1 MNKNNLIGI
10 LLIALILIGF
20 TFLNR
25 LNKPSAEET
34 LSAEDNVET
43 THASAEEK
51 KDVATLA
58 QHPDSVV
65 EKSLDDFES
74 FQLGAKE
81 KRVKLTNDKVEIELS
96 SLGAMPSSVRLLKY
110 NRLQKKDKAEPL
122 YLFKQGDAKQSFIL
136 RANRGNLETK
146 DLYFDVVM
154 QSSDSVTMRLPFEE
168 GAYLDFTYA
177 LLPNDYRTKLTI
189 SGHGLEK
196 VFPNNM
202 RSLDLEM
209 EQNLSQL
216 EKSWTNENS
225 FSSLYY
231 KYVSGDTERLRETKK
246 SQIKQS
252 LKQPLHWIAFKNKFF
267 ASVLVADLNNTFER
281 ATIEHTTYP
290 KENKYLKKM
299 RAFASVPFDNREGTE
314 VHFSYFYGPLAF
326 NMLKEYDAG
335 VDKADRLELQSL
347 VYVGGKFL
355 RWINLTLIMPVVD
368 WLKTWVS
375 NWGIIILLLT
385 IIIKVVL
392 SPLTFKSYYSQAKM
406 RVLKPQV
413 EAINKKYEGNDQAT
427 QLKRTQETMALYRSA
442 GASPMSGCLPM
453 LIQMPFLIAMFRFFP
468 TSIDLR
474 GSSFLWAQDLS
485 SYDPILSWNANLPL
499 IGDHISGFCLLWAIV
514 NIVYSRYTMS
524 MSSTGQTGQMKMMS
538 WMPIMMSVMFFFF
551 FNNNSSGLCYYYFI
565 SILIT
570 IVQFV
575 LSRLFLNEEKLLARL
590 EANKKKPRKK
600 SGFLARLEE
609 AQRQQ
614 QKYLREQQGKKR

>member
-25 LNKPSAEET
+25 LNKPSAEEA
-34 LSAEDNVET
+34 LSAGDNVET
-43 THASAEEK
+43 TLASAEEK
-51 KDVATLA
+51 KDVATLS

-81 KRVKLTNDKVEIELS
+81 KRVKLANDKVEIELS

-209 EQNLSQL
+209 DQNLSQL

-267 ASVLVADLNNTFER
+267 ASVLIADLNNTFER

-290 KENKYLKKM
+290 KENKYLK
-299 RAFASVPFDNREGTE
+299 R
-314 VHFSYFYGPLAF
+314 
-326 NMLKEYDAG
+326 
-335 VDKADRLELQSL
+335 
-347 VYVGGKFL
+347 
-355 RWINLTLIMPVVD
+355 
-368 WLKTWVS
+368 
-375 NWGIIILLLT
+375 
-385 IIIKVVL
+385 
-392 SPLTFKSYYSQAKM
+392 
-406 RVLKPQV
+406 
-413 EAINKKYEGNDQAT
+413 
-427 QLKRTQETMALYRSA
+427 
-442 GASPMSGCLPM
+442 
-453 LIQMPFLIAMFRFFP
+453 
-468 TSIDLR
+468 
-474 GSSFLWAQDLS
+474 
-485 SYDPILSWNANLPL
+485 
-499 IGDHISGFCLLWAIV
+499 
-514 NIVYSRYTMS
+514 
-524 MSSTGQTGQMKMMS
+524 
-538 WMPIMMSVMFFFF
+538 
-551 FNNNSSGLCYYYFI
+551 
-565 SILIT
+565 
-570 IVQFV
+570 
-575 LSRLFLNEEKLLARL
+575 
-590 EANKKKPRKK
+590 
-600 SGFLARLEE
+600 
-609 AQRQQ
+609 
-614 QKYLREQQGKKR
+614 